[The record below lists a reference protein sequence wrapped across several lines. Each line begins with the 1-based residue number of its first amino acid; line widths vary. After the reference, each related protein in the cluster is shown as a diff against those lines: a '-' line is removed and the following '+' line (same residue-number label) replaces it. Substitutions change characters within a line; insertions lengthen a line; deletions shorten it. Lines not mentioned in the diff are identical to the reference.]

1 MKRGQS
7 TIEMVTLILIAAI
20 AVFLMRG
27 YIKRAMQ
34 GKIKESAD
42 QIGQAWDYSDA
53 DENTVVYYSN
63 YTVDSNTL
71 EVQDSNG
78 ASQVNYEYFHQ
89 TRNEYINTV
98 EISND
103 YQDVSAGVW

>member
-7 TIEMVTLILIAAI
+7 TIEMVTLILIVAI
-20 AVFLMRG
+20 AVFLMRA

-53 DENTVVYYSN
+53 DGNTVVYYSN
-63 YTVDSNTL
+63 YVVDSTTT
-71 EVQDSNG
+71 ETQDIHG
-78 ASQVNYEYFHQ
+78 ASMVNYDFFYQERH
-89 TRNEYINTV
+89 EHINTV
-98 EISND
+98 ELND
-103 YQDVSAGVW
+103 YQNVSYGVW

>member
-7 TIEMVTLILIAAI
+7 TIEMVTLILIVAI

-34 GKIKESAD
+34 GKIKQSAD

-53 DENTVVYYSN
+53 DPSTTVYYSN
-63 YTVDSNTL
+63 YVVDSTTT
-71 EVQDSNG
+71 EVQETTGTSV
-78 ASQVNYEYFHQ
+78 VNYEQFRQ

-98 EISND
+98 EISDD